1 MSPKLRIP
9 NFAKHIVDRVKWVQ
23 FVFITTKQIRLL
35 EFPFW
40 NRSSIFAN
48 HIVVVVAVLELNR
61 PNESVGK
68 MNIASILMANIKWWR
83 MLRQH
88 LEMDKITC
96 PVKKQTRQILKNER
110 NEIQIKNEITK
121 IKCNVPTLL
130 VISEWLKSTHK
141 WQWLPPFTRCVQ
153 NVKIIQFQARAH
165 ARCISYDL
173 ETHAASHIIC
183 SNLSIFDCL
192 ELISIRFAHSEC
204 LTQTATTTTT
214 TTHQHRFR
222 IWAEL
227 PPLQLSAERCCRCW
241 NRGPQA
247 EKRGRKANTS
257 GKMRYNSG
265 TQKFFQVFF
274 LITSVCLHH
283 LRRVKETQRKQQQN
297 TPTKIWAHPMK
308 YSFHCNMFLCL
319 F

>member
-9 NFAKHIVDRVKWVQ
+9 NIAKHIVDRVKWVQ

-40 NRSSIFAN
+40 NWSSIFAN

-88 LEMDKITC
+88 LEMDNITC

-141 WQWLPPFTRCVQ
+141 WQWLPPFTHCVQ
-153 NVKIIQFQARAH
+153 NVKIIQFQARARSMH
-165 ARCISYDL
+165 FIRFGNTCRVAHYLFQFIHFWLPWIDFNTFCAFRVLDSNGNNNNNNAP
-173 ETHAASHIIC
+173 TPF
-183 SNLSIFDCL
+183 SNLSRIAAVATIGWKVLPML
-192 ELISIRFAHSEC
+192 E
-204 LTQTATTTTT
+204 
-214 TTHQHRFR
+214 
-222 IWAEL
+222 
-227 PPLQLSAERCCRCW
+227 
-241 NRGPQA
+241 
-247 EKRGRKANTS
+247 
-257 GKMRYNSG
+257 
-265 TQKFFQVFF
+265 
-274 LITSVCLHH
+274 
-283 LRRVKETQRKQQQN
+283 
-297 TPTKIWAHPMK
+297 
-308 YSFHCNMFLCL
+308 
-319 F
+319 